1 MSKRHRLGQHFL
13 ISQSVAQSIVS
24 VANITKN
31 DVVLEIGTGKGI
43 LVPFLCKKAERVISY
58 ESDKRLYLTAKSKF
72 ANFDNLTLKY
82 GNGFKTQENFTIFVS
97 NLPYSQSRHALEW
110 LIQKKFSH
118 AVIMVQK
125 EFAQKLLAEKKNRK
139 ALSVLVTYTLDIKK
153 LMDIKKNNFDP
164 PPKINSVVLK
174 LARKRTISI
183 DLIKNVNKL
192 FSYRRKT
199 IQNIFKQFGQII
211 NSNQRLDD
219 LSGDDIIKIAKKIS
233 RT

>member
-72 ANFDNLTLKY
+72 ANFDNLTLKHE
-82 GNGFKTQENFTIFVS
+82 NGFKTQENFTIFVS